1 MPSIDSCSWEDVKQ
15 ADGVEFTCGRVMF
28 KG

>member
-1 MPSIDSCSWEDVKQ
+1 MPSTDSFSWEDVKQ
-15 ADGVEFTCGRVMF
+15 ADGVELTCGRVMF